1 MFVSV
6 SSPLLSVVLPDAH
19 YLASIVLNYC
29 FQSGVSLQSDKHRL
43 CNFEYNPTLNTFQNR
58 SNYEMEANL
67 TEKRNFRLNHS
78 KIVSFPLIPRRNCKK
93 LACSCF
99 VLVFRSSSPEVFC
112 KKDVLKSF

>member
-6 SSPLLSVVLPDAH
+6 SSPLLSAVLPDAH

-78 KIVSFPLIPRRNCKK
+78 KIVSFPVIPRRNCKK
-93 LACSCF
+93 LACSCLF
-99 VLVFRSSSPEVFC
+99 LFSEAVARKCSV
-112 KKDVLKSF
+112 KKMF